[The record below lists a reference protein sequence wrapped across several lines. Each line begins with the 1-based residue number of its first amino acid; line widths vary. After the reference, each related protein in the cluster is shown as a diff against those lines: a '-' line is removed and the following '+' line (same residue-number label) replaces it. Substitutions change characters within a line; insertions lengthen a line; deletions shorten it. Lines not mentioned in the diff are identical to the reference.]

1 VRDDAGVSKG
11 QEPLVPA
18 PLRYFLAIAEHGS
31 FTAAARAVRMS
42 QPALTAAIRQL
53 EEDLGTTLFL
63 RTARGAVPTR
73 TGETLVV
80 HARGLVRAAGEL
92 RASISE
98 LEHEARGRFVLGCHE
113 SLGAYFLPG
122 FMPRFFEAHPR
133 IEIAL
138 WNGNSRDVMSAVI
151 DRRLDV
157 GIVVNP
163 TPHPDCVIVPLFAD
177 RVAPIAH
184 ARLVAR
190 RARSPLALLDE
201 VPLLYVPVLSQVQWI
216 LARLPPGDGRR
227 RHLPCSSME
236 LVKSLVLDGAGVGIL
251 PARVAAH
258 GAPPGTLVGLGPDA
272 PGFDDQVA
280 LVRRADLHET
290 RAARLLLDA
299 LRARGRELAEKVGG
313 PGLGEPLKEPASR
326 SRDRRAAPDRS
337 GSGRRRPSP
346 R

>member
-1 VRDDAGVSKG
+1 M
-11 QEPLVPA
+11 PA

-42 QPALTAAIRQL
+42 QPALTAAIRRL

-92 RASISE
+92 RAAISD

-122 FMPRFFEAHPR
+122 FLPRFFEAHPQ
-133 IEIAL
+133 IEVAL
-138 WNGNSRDVMSAVI
+138 WNGNSRDVMSAVV
-151 DRRLDV
+151 DRRVDV

-163 TPHPDCVIVPLFAD
+163 APHPDCVIVPLFRD

-184 ARLVAR
+184 ARLVTRHAR
-190 RARSPLALLDE
+190 APLALLDE

-216 LARLPPGDGRR
+216 LARLPAGDGAR

-258 GAPPGTLVGLGPDA
+258 GAPPGTLVGLGADA
-272 PGFDDQVA
+272 PGFDDEVA

-299 LRARGRELAEKVGG
+299 LRARGRELAGPTGAPPVG
-313 PGLGEPLKEPASR
+313 PGAVRAGAAR
-326 SRDRRAAPDRS
+326 SSDRRAAPGRS
-337 GSGRRRPSP
+337 GSARRRPSP